1 MIKNRMKKNAQKSTA
16 NSANAVGTVSCGASG
31 IFRKAIAVLI
41 CASLLS
47 VAAAQSD
54 DEWLLSSSDDDM
66 FTSSSDDDLFF
77 SESSDDDWLFT
88 SSSDDDLF
96 FGGSDDDL
104 FGGDDMFGEEITAD
118 SSSSSQS
125 IFTGLDLI
133 NTEKVRFGGS
143 ASFGLSSAVSFNNL
157 FSSNAGKASYWG
169 DAFYDT
175 TLTPRVGAE
184 LYFDA
189 HPDEILRLYG
199 KAGIDYPFAL
209 SASTLAGAVNVPNFY
224 VKELFTDFSLG
235 DYVYFRFGKHTVKW
249 GVGYFF
255 SPADVINLSAID
267 PENPTATREGPV
279 SLRTQILIPGTQNCV
294 YLYGILGDQKLIR
307 DAAIAAKYEFLV
319 GNYEIGIG
327 AWYKYK
333 RSPRLVATTTGNIKD
348 VSLFAEGVFAW
359 GLEEDWTNNVAFK
372 DMKPVFQATLGGSYT
387 WNEPKITLSLQYFY
401 NGFGVDD
408 MKNSSIPELLA
419 KQLLYSYCGQHYIA
433 TSVSKSRLFD
443 NDDVG
448 LSVFGIMSLT
458 DFSGMA
464 SLNCSI
470 KLFRNCSMSF
480 GPSFTFGPEKSEYI
494 SPTTPEFTNAM
505 MTSNPLQSM
514 SILSQLRDDKWRGNM
529 SFTISFTLGGGK
541 F

>member
-1 MIKNRMKKNAQKSTA
+1 MIKDMMKKVT
-16 NSANAVGTVSCGASG
+16 
-31 IFRKAIAVLI
+31 AVLI
-41 CASLLS
+41 CPSLLFS
-47 VAAAQSD
+47 AAAQSD
-54 DEWLLSSSDDDM
+54 DDWL
-66 FTSSSDDDLFF
+66 FASSDDDLF
-77 SESSDDDWLFT
+77 S

-96 FGGSDDDL
+96 FGGSSDDDL
-104 FGGDDMFGEEITAD
+104 FFSGSDDDMFGGDDMFGEEITAD

-125 IFTGLDLI
+125 IFSGLDLI

-143 ASFGLSSAVSFNNL
+143 ASFGLNTAVNFNNL
-157 FSSNAGKASYWG
+157 FSSNAGNASYWG
-169 DAFYDT
+169 DAFYDA
-175 TLTPRVGAE
+175 TLSPRLGAE

-199 KAGIDYPFAL
+199 KAGIDYPFSL
-209 SASTLAGAVNVPNFY
+209 TAGAVNVPNFY

-333 RSPRLVATTTGNIKD
+333 RSPRLVATTTGSIKD

-387 WNEPKITLSLQYFY
+387 WNEPKISLSLQYFY
-401 NGFGVDD
+401 NGFGVAD
-408 MKNSSIPELLA
+408 MSDSSIPELLA

-433 TSVSKSRLFD
+433 TSVSKSKLFD

-448 LSVFGIMSLT
+448 LSAFGIMSLT

-505 MTSNPLQSM
+505 STMASNPMQAMLL
-514 SILSQLRDDKWRGNM
+514 LSQLRDDKWRGNM
-529 SFTISFTLGGGK
+529 SFTISFTLGGGR